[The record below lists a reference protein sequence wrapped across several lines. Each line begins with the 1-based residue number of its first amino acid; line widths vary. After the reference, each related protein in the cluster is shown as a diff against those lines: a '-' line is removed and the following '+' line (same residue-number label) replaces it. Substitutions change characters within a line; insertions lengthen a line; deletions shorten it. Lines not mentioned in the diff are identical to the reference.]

1 VWEIS
6 SGKLLKRDGWICINT
21 DGAAKGNMIVGCG
34 GVLRG
39 EHREWLC
46 GFSKCLGVRVV
57 RMLRSCGVCWK
68 VYN

>member
-39 EHREWLC
+39 EHGAWLC
-46 GFSKCLGVRVV
+46 NFLFFWNLNSGSSTC
-57 RMLRSCGVCWK
+57 
-68 VYN
+68 